1 MPCLVAVTTTPP
13 LRVTPNTPPKHLVYS
28 TPVLFLSSRVLLNPR
43 LPFPRSLPNCLC
55 ASLPR
60 SRSRRLIFLLF
71 TPPPSSQPQH
81 HGCGAE
87 LVLLARVPLVW
98 LCVGGVQPW
107 VFEGFACPITAFPSV
122 CGGAG
127 PRSCEF
133 GARFCLSSP
142 ASRGVRQC
150 GGTSVR
156 SRRCVSSPRSLLLAG
171 RCPFL
176 RICGIYRDLS
186 LS

>member
-71 TPPPSSQPQH
+71 TPPPPHRSPSTMAAALSS
-81 HGCGAE
+81 
-87 LVLLARVPLVW
+87 
-98 LCVGGVQPW
+98 
-107 VFEGFACPITAFPSV
+107 
-122 CGGAG
+122 
-127 PRSCEF
+127 SC
-133 GARFCLSSP
+133 SP
-142 ASRGVRQC
+142 ASRLC
-150 GGTSVR
+150 G
-156 SRRCVSSPRSLLLAG
+156 CVSVGSSPGSSKVSHVQLPHSLRSAEVQALGAVNLAPASVYRRRPLVVCASAAAPVSVPEGACLLPALFCWLVAVPSCESVESTG
-171 RCPFL
+171 TCR
-176 RICGIYRDLS
+176 
-186 LS
+186 